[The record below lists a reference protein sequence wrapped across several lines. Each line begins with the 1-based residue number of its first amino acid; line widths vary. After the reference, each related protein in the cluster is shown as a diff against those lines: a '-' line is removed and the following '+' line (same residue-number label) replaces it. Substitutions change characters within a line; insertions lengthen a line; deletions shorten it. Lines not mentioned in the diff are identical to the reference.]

1 MQSTPYAEVNDL
13 LDIVQSG
20 LHGVL
25 GGKLVGLY
33 VFGSLVTGE
42 FDPDLSDI
50 DLAAAI
56 ASDLDDAEFARLE
69 TMHAAIA
76 QANPRW
82 DDRIEVGYISV
93 ELLRSFDP
101 RGCMAVISP
110 GEPFHRRA
118 AKDSWLFNL
127 RVLREHG
134 LTLSGPP
141 PRSLIS
147 PIASDDLAR
156 ALGGAMRMWRA
167 WLPDAEPVMH
177 AKPQAYVILTMCRAL
192 YAHQHAA
199 FVSKRE
205 AARWAARELPDW
217 SSLILDALS
226 WYDARQDVAIDL
238 VATRTATLRFTR
250 FVTDRIIDN
259 AGVARAPCVPS

>member
-13 LDIVQSG
+13 LDILRSS
-20 LHGVL
+20 LDEIL
-25 GGKLVGLY
+25 SGKLVGLY
-33 VFGSLVTGE
+33 AFGSLVTGE

-56 ASDLDDAEFARLE
+56 AADLDDTEYARLE

-101 RGCMAVISP
+101 RDCIAVISP

-118 AKDSWLFNL
+118 ANDSWLFNL

-205 AARWAARELPDW
+205 AARWAAPELPEW
-217 SSLILDALS
+217 SSLIRDALA
-226 WYDARQDVAIDL
+226 WYDSRQDMDIDL
-238 VATRTATLRFTR
+238 DATRTETLRFTR
-250 FVTDRIIDN
+250 YVTGRIINDN
-259 AGVARAPCVPS
+259 D